1 MIVHDI
7 SWCLSPISVDLPSP
21 LVMRIMHCNLTSI
34 SSRSVRQCITLRTF
48 LQDSSCRIGN
58 FWSLTWCSCSSFISI
73 DCLIRQNPMR
83 AMTAIWFTTHIK
95 GKNGDTFHYVHK
107 LKVAPPLLP
116 LACKT
121 SHIAWKKWHVSFLVD
136 TSNDVIASEYTWI
149 EMHAYHKTRHR
160 RAIDSYRFND
170 SGSRDCAST
179 SRAIWHPFIP
189 PILRFSFY
197 RMLIEWGKE
206 ERQKTDNPDKA
217 RVSRIDLKDPA
228 PKFGASLFYFFLK
241 SFSPQIE

>member
-1 MIVHDI
+1 
-7 SWCLSPISVDLPSP
+7 
-21 LVMRIMHCNLTSI
+21 MRIMHCNLTSI
-34 SSRSVRQCITLRTF
+34 SSRSVRQYITLRTF
-48 LQDSSCRIGN
+48 LQDSSCRTGN

-170 SGSRDCAST
+170 SEWIKGLC
-179 SRAIWHPFIP
+179 IPHPVRYGTLLFLP
-189 PILRFSFY
+189 FS
-197 RMLIEWGKE
+197 
-206 ERQKTDNPDKA
+206 D
-217 RVSRIDLKDPA
+217 
-228 PKFGASLFYFFLK
+228 SLFIVCWLSGGRK
-241 SFSPQIE
+241 RGRRQIIQTKPAWAELI